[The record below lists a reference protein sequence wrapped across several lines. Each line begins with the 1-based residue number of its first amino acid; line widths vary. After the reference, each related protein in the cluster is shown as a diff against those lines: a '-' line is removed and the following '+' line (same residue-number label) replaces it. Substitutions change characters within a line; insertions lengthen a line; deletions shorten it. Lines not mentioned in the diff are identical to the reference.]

1 MSILTACLYFVSGV
15 LLNMS
20 LVHLV
25 NFAETRRHPI
35 IARSKFPKLAS
46 TLWGLIYLFLGG
58 FILLALNYHF
68 EWQLSTVLVFLG
80 FSVWAVFLGIVA
92 ERADRKETTLN

>member
-1 MSILTACLYFVSGV
+1 MSILNACLYFLSGV

-46 TLWGLIYLFLGG
+46 TIWGLIYLFLGG
-58 FILLALNYHF
+58 LILLALNYQF
-68 EWQLSTVLVFLG
+68 VWQLSTAFIFLG
-80 FSVWAVFLGIVA
+80 FSVWAIFLGIVS
-92 ERADRKETTLN
+92 ERADRRDK

>member
-1 MSILTACLYFVSGV
+1 MSILNACLYFLSGV

-46 TLWGLIYLFLGG
+46 TIWGLIYLFLGG
-58 FILLALNYHF
+58 LILLALNYQF
-68 EWQLSTVLVFLG
+68 AWQLSTAFIFLG
-80 FSVWAVFLGIVA
+80 FSVWAIFLGIVS
-92 ERADRKETTLN
+92 ERADRRDK

>member
-1 MSILTACLYFVSGV
+1 MSILNACLYFLSGV

-46 TLWGLIYLFLGG
+46 TIWGLIYLFLGG
-58 FILLALNYHF
+58 LILLALNYQF
-68 EWQLSTVLVFLG
+68 AWQLSTAFIFLG
-80 FSVWAVFLGIVA
+80 FSVWAIFLGIVS
-92 ERADRKETTLN
+92 ERADRRDKR

>member
-1 MSILTACLYFVSGV
+1 MSILNVCLYFLSGV

-25 NFAETRRHPI
+25 NFAETRRHSI

-46 TLWGLIYLFLGG
+46 TIWGLI
-58 FILLALNYHF
+58 
-68 EWQLSTVLVFLG
+68 
-80 FSVWAVFLGIVA
+80 
-92 ERADRKETTLN
+92 

>member
-1 MSILTACLYFVSGV
+1 MSILNACLYFVSGV

-25 NFAETRRHPI
+25 NFAETRHHPI

-46 TLWGLIYLFLGG
+46 TIWGLIYLFLGG
-58 FILLALNYHF
+58 FILLALNYQF
-68 EWQLSTVLVFLG
+68 EWQLSTALIFLG
-80 FSVWAVFLGIVA
+80 FSV
-92 ERADRKETTLN
+92 